1 MADTLSSRMLVNT
14 LGIPGILIMIWLGG
28 LWFTIFTS
36 VVMLLAIREFYQ
48 INSTQD
54 SAPMLWLGWIAT
66 LGIVMMYD
74 NSVAL
79 VDNYL
84 IISIIGFVLVGMAI
98 ELFRDKPNPT
108 RNIAIT
114 LLGIFYIPILLG
126 TLISLRQLDTV
137 HNSHLTFGL
146 FISIWMCDSA
156 AYLIGKKW
164 GRKKIFK
171 RISPKKTVVGCVA
184 GFIGAGV
191 VFSVM
196 IATKVLGNQFGWVDV
211 AMFTVISGIFGQMG
225 DFAESLIKRDVGVKD
240 SGSFL
245 PGHGGVLDRFDSLFF
260 ASPLTFVYVQ
270 LFF

>member
-1 MADTLSSRMLVNT
+1 MADTLSSRMFVNT

-84 IISIIGFVLVGMAI
+84 IISIVGFVLVGMAV

-114 LLGIFYIPILLG
+114 FFGIFYVPILLG
-126 TLISLRQLDTV
+126 TLLSLRQMDTDY
-137 HNSHLTFGL
+137 NSHLTFGL
-146 FISIWMCDSA
+146 FISIWVCDSA
-156 AYLIGKKW
+156 AYLAGRKWGKK
-164 GRKKIFK
+164 KICE

-191 VFSVM
+191 VYCVM
-196 IATKVLGNQFGWVDV
+196 IGTKVLGTKFGWVDV
-211 AMFTVISGIFGQMG
+211 AIFTVISGIFGQMG

-240 SGSFL
+240 SGFFL
-245 PGHGGVLDRFDSLFF
+245 PGHGGVLDRFDSLIF
-260 ASPLTFVYVQ
+260 ASSLTFVYVQ

>member
-1 MADTLSSRMLVNT
+1 MSDTLSSRMLVNT
-14 LGIPGILIMIWLGG
+14 LGIPGILLMIWLGG
-28 LWFTIFTS
+28 LWFTMFTT

-48 INSTQD
+48 INSTQG

-66 LGIVMMYD
+66 LGILMMYD
-74 NSVAL
+74 NSVVL

-84 IISIIGFVLVGMAI
+84 IISIIGFVLVGMTV
-98 ELFRDKPNPT
+98 ELFRYKPNPT

-114 LLGIFYIPILLG
+114 FFGIFYIPILLG
-126 TLISLRQLDTV
+126 TLLSLRQMDTDY
-137 HNSHLTFGL
+137 NSHLTFGL
-146 FISIWMCDSA
+146 FISIWVCDSA
-156 AYLIGKKW
+156 AYLAVRKWGKK
-164 GRKKIFK
+164 KICE
-171 RISPKKTVVGCVA
+171 RISPKKTVVGCAA

-245 PGHGGVLDRFDSLFF
+245 RGHGGVLDRFDSLFF

>member
-1 MADTLSSRMLVNT
+1 
-14 LGIPGILIMIWLGG
+14 MIWLGG

-54 SAPMLWLGWIAT
+54 SVPMLWLGWIAT
-66 LGIVMMYD
+66 LGILMMYD
-74 NSVAL
+74 NSVVL

-84 IISIIGFVLVGMAI
+84 IISIIGFVLVGMTV
-98 ELFRDKPNPT
+98 ELFRYKPNPT

-114 LLGIFYIPILLG
+114 FFGIFYIPILLG
-126 TLISLRQLDTV
+126 TLLSLRQMDTDY
-137 HNSHLTFGL
+137 NSHLTFGL
-146 FISIWMCDSA
+146 FISIWVCDSA
-156 AYLIGKKW
+156 AYLAGRKWGKK
-164 GRKKIFK
+164 KICE

-191 VFSVM
+191 VYSVM

-225 DFAESLIKRDVGVKD
+225 DFSESLIKRDVGVKD

-245 PGHGGVLDRFDSLFF
+245 PGHGGVLDRFDSLIF
-260 ASPLTFVYVQ
+260 ASPLTFVYMQ

>member
-1 MADTLSSRMLVNT
+1 MADTLSSRMFVNT

-54 SAPMLWLGWIAT
+54 SSPMLWLGWIAT

-74 NSVAL
+74 NSVTL

-84 IISIIGFVLVGMAI
+84 IISIIGFVLVGMAV

-114 LLGIFYIPILLG
+114 LFGIIYVPILLG
-126 TLISLRQLDTV
+126 TLLSLRQMDTDY
-137 HNSHLTFGL
+137 NSHLTFGL

-156 AYLIGKKW
+156 AYLAGRKWGKK
-164 GRKKIFK
+164 KICK

-184 GFIGAGV
+184 GFIGAAV

-196 IATKVLGNQFGWVDV
+196 IATKVLGTQFGWVDV

-240 SGSFL
+240 SGFFL
-245 PGHGGVLDRFDSLFF
+245 PGHGGVLDRFDSLLF

>member
-1 MADTLSSRMLVNT
+1 MSDTLSSRMLVNT
-14 LGIPGILIMIWLGG
+14 LGIPGILLMIWLGG
-28 LWFTIFTS
+28 LWFTMFTT

-48 INSTQD
+48 INSTQG
-54 SAPMLWLGWIAT
+54 SAPMLWLGWIVT
-66 LGIVMMYD
+66 LGIGMMYY
-74 NSVAL
+74 NPGAL
-79 VDNYL
+79 ADNYMVGA
-84 IISIIGFVLVGMAI
+84 IVGFFLVGMVI

-114 LLGIFYIPILLG
+114 FLGIFYIPILLG
-126 TLISLRQLDTV
+126 TLISLRQMDTV
-137 HNSHLTFGL
+137 HYSHLTFGL

-245 PGHGGVLDRFDSLFF
+245 RGHGGVLDRFDSLFF

>member
-1 MADTLSSRMLVNT
+1 MADTLSSRMFVNT

-66 LGIVMMYD
+66 LGIVMIYD

-79 VDNYL
+79 VDNYW
-84 IISIIGFVLVGMAI
+84 IISIIGFVLVGMAV
-98 ELFRDKPNPT
+98 ELFRDKQNPT

-114 LLGIFYIPILLG
+114 FFGIFYVPILLG
-126 TLISLRQLDTV
+126 TLLSLRQMDTDY
-137 HNSHLTFGL
+137 NSHLTFGL
-146 FISIWMCDSA
+146 FISIWVCDSA
-156 AYLIGKKW
+156 AYLAGRKWGKK
-164 GRKKIFK
+164 KICE
-171 RISPKKTVVGCVA
+171 RISPKKTVIGCVA

-196 IATKVLGNQFGWVDV
+196 KGTKVLGTQFGWVDV
-211 AMFTVISGIFGQMG
+211 TMFTVISGIFGQMG

-245 PGHGGVLDRFDSLFF
+245 PGHGGVLDRFDSLVF

>member
-1 MADTLSSRMLVNT
+1 MADTLSSRMFVNT

-36 VVMLLAIREFYQ
+36 VVILLAIREFYQ

-84 IISIIGFVLVGMAI
+84 IISIIGFVLVGMTV

-114 LLGIFYIPILLG
+114 FFGIFYVPILLG
-126 TLISLRQLDTV
+126 TLLSLRQMDTDY
-137 HNSHLTFGL
+137 NSHLTFGL
-146 FISIWMCDSA
+146 FISIWVCDSA
-156 AYLIGKKW
+156 AYLAGRKWGKK
-164 GRKKIFK
+164 KICE

-191 VFSVM
+191 VYSVM
-196 IATKVLGNQFGWVDV
+196 IGTKVLGTQFGWVDV
-211 AMFTVISGIFGQMG
+211 AIFTVISGIFGQMG
-225 DFAESLIKRDVGVKD
+225 DFSESLIKRDVGVKD

-245 PGHGGVLDRFDSLFF
+245 PGHGGVLDRFDSLIFS
-260 ASPLTFVYVQ
+260 SPLTFVYVQ

>member
-1 MADTLSSRMLVNT
+1 
-14 LGIPGILIMIWLGG
+14 MIWLGG
-28 LWFTIFTS
+28 LWFTMFTT

-48 INSTQD
+48 INSTQG
-54 SAPMLWLGWIAT
+54 SAPILWLGWIVT
-66 LGIVMMYD
+66 LGICMMYYNPGALAD
-74 NSVAL
+74 NCMVVA
-79 VDNYL
+79 
-84 IISIIGFVLVGMAI
+84 IIGFFLVGMVI

-114 LLGIFYIPILLG
+114 LLGISYIPILLG
-126 TLISLRQLDTV
+126 TLISLRQLDTF

-245 PGHGGVLDRFDSLFF
+245 RGHGGVLDRFDSLFF